1 VPDGA
6 VTVEPCTTRASLKRF
21 AAVPRQLYRGLE
33 GYAPPLDLIEFQ
45 TIDPGFNPYF
55 RHAEAAFWIASRN
68 GEPVGRISA
77 QVDTLDAQMGR
88 AALGHFGCLAAI
100 DDPAVTA
107 ALFDAAHAW
116 LRARGVREVTGPFK
130 LSINAESG
138 LMVEGFSERA
148 MFLMPWDPPWLGRH
162 VEAAGYTRAVDL
174 HSYDYPQL
182 EKPVAAARRLM
193 DRGAF
198 GETTTVRLANMKRI
212 GRETDIVRDL
222 FNDGW
227 RDNWGFVPITED
239 EIRHLAKELR
249 PFLFDEC
256 VSIVEMNGEPAA
268 FALAL
273 PNLMDLFEGLDG
285 RLLPF
290 GWAKVAHRWIG
301 RRYRT
306 GRVAMMGVRRRYRD
320 SAMGAGL
327 ALAAIE
333 ALREAASRH
342 GLHSAELG
350 WVLESNVA
358 MRRMLELLGA
368 KSYKTHRVYTIS
380 LNA

>member
-1 VPDGA
+1 MPEGA
-6 VTVEPCTTRASLKRF
+6 VTVEPCVTRASLKRF
-21 AAVPRQLYRGLE
+21 AAVPRQLYAGLP
-33 GYAPPLDLIEFQ
+33 GYEPPPDLIEFQ
-45 TIDPGFNPYF
+45 TVDPGFNPYF
-55 RHAEAAFWIASRN
+55 RHARAAFWIALRK

-77 QVDTLDAQMGR
+77 QVDTLDAGMGR
-88 AALGHFGCLAAI
+88 PALGHFGCLAAI
-100 DDPAVTA
+100 DDAAVTR
-107 ALFDAAHAW
+107 ALFDQAHAW
-116 LRARGVREVTGPFK
+116 LRDQDVREVTGPFK

-138 LMVEGFSERA
+138 LMVKGFTERA
-148 MFLMPWDPPWLGRH
+148 MFLMPWDPPWLGGH
-162 VEAAGYTRAVDL
+162 VEAAGYAKAVDL
-174 HSYDYPQL
+174 FSYDYPKLDQ
-182 EKPVAAARRLM
+182 PVLAARRLM
-193 DRGAF
+193 ERGALE
-198 GETTTVRLANMKRI
+198 GASVRLANMKRI

-227 RDNWGFVPITED
+227 RDNWGFVPITEE
-239 EIRHLAKELR
+239 EIRHLAKELK

-256 VSIVEMNGEPAA
+256 VSIVEIGGEPVA

-290 GWAKVAHRWIG
+290 GWAKVARRWIG
-301 RRYRT
+301 RQYRT

-327 ALAAIE
+327 ALVAVE

-342 GLHSAELG
+342 GLQSAELG
-350 WVLESNVA
+350 WVLEGNVA

-368 KSYKTHRVYTIS
+368 KPYKTYRIYATS